1 MHIRTSFSHE
11 TTHED
16 LWIPLPDGTRLHARV
31 WRPLTDAPVPVLL
44 EYLPDRLT
52 DRTAPRDWQRHPWY
66 AGHGYASVRVDARGY
81 GNSEGVPAD
90 PYGEGERADGVEVI
104 HWLADQ
110 PWCSGAVGMFG
121 VSRGGFTSLRIAA
134 LAPEPLKAIVTVCST
149 DDPYDNDGHRM
160 GGSVLAVETHARAAT
175 ALADVARPPDPAHVG
190 QVMWRDMWVKRLET
204 VGPFIHTWLS
214 HPTRDAYWRHAGVRE
229 NGGYGGIRAAVL
241 AVGGWH
247 DPYRDTVL
255 RLVESLPADRVRGL
269 IGPWCH
275 QYPDR
280 GLSPG
285 PSIGF
290 LQETLRWWDHWLRPT
305 DTSVPGHEPDVIGH
319 PDLHVIG
326 NPDLGAINNPGP
338 DGTADRGSGA
348 TAHPDSGTTAHPDP
362 GTTAEPDIGTTAH
375 PDPGTTA
382 EPDPG
387 ATASPNPGTTAH
399 PPPCANNRDVMAQ
412 PLLRSYVMAAH
423 PPATT
428 YPSLPG
434 RWVGDT
440 AWPSPSVTPV
450 AYALWGAPVLVRS
463 PQHTGV
469 DAGRFRPVGN
479 DADLPPNQRE
489 EDARSACFEFEV
501 PGETWVLGRPRVR
514 LRPTS
519 HSPWGQVIAR
529 VCDVAVDGSSTLV
542 TRGAL
547 NLSARYGSDQAVSWK
562 PGSTED
568 VVFDLT
574 AIGYAFPPRHRIRLS
589 LSSAYWPWIWPQPGS
604 AVGFTLDPAA
614 SSLELPVRARESDP
628 GITFE
633 EPEQSEPLGVTS
645 PATLDE
651 PRPERLVARDVARG
665 EWRLEVDPRQDGT
678 HVHPDGLECTEN
690 ALDTYTIDESDP
702 LSAHTRSTRS
712 IRLHRPEL
720 PWDARVET
728 RSELSCDAREFITS
742 NELICKD
749 GNEVVFH
756 RTWERRIP
764 RTADWSPGGGMGNP
778 EEHGAD
784 R

>member
-1 MHIRTSFSHE
+1 MSMHIRTSFSHE

-31 WRPLTDAPVPVLL
+31 WRPLTDAPVPALL

-66 AGHGYASVRVDARGY
+66 AGHGYASVRVDARGH

-90 PYGEGERADGVEVI
+90 PYGESERADGVEVI
-104 HWLADQ
+104 HWLADR

-121 VSRGGFTSLRIAA
+121 ISRGGFTSLRIAA
-134 LAPEPLKAIVTVCST
+134 LAPEPLKAIVTVCAT
-149 DDPYDNDGHRM
+149 DDPYDNDGHRL
-160 GGSVLAVETHARAAT
+160 GGAVLAVETHARAAT
-175 ALADVARPPDPAHVG
+175 ALADVARPPDPVHVG
-190 QVMWRDMWVKRLET
+190 QVMWRDMWVKRLEK
-204 VGPFIHTWLS
+204 VEPFIHTWLS

-229 NGGYGGIRAAVL
+229 DGGYGGIRAAVL

-247 DPYRDTVL
+247 DPSCDTVL

-280 GLSPG
+280 GLPPG
-285 PSIGF
+285 PAIGF

-305 DTSVPGHEPDVIGH
+305 ATSVPD
-319 PDLHVIG
+319 
-326 NPDLGAINNPGP
+326 PGP
-338 DGTADRGSGA
+338 GPGPGPGVNDDPGPGVND
-348 TAHPDSGTTAHPDP
+348 DPDP
-362 GTTAEPDIGTTAH
+362 GVNDRA
-375 PDPGTTA
+375 
-382 EPDPG
+382 
-387 ATASPNPGTTAH
+387 
-399 PPPCANNRDVMAQ
+399 VMAQ

-434 RWVGDT
+434 HWVGDT
-440 AWPSPSVTPV
+440 AWPSPSVTPI
-450 AYALWGAPVLVRS
+450 AYALRGAPVLVRS

-469 DAGRFRPVGN
+469 DAGRFRPVGG

-501 PGETWVLGRPRVR
+501 PGETWILGRPRVR
-514 LRPTS
+514 LRLTS

-529 VCDVAVDGSSTLV
+529 VCDVAADGSSTLV

-547 NLSARYGSDQAVSWK
+547 NLSARYGPDQAVSWK

-574 AIGYAFPPRHRIRLS
+574 ATGYAFPSGHRIRLS

-604 AVGFTLDPAA
+604 AAGLVLDPAG

-628 GITFE
+628 RITFE

-645 PATLDE
+645 AATLDE

-678 HVHPDGLECTEN
+678 RVHPDGLECTED
-690 ALDTYTIDESDP
+690 ARDTYTIDESDP
-702 LSAHTRSTRS
+702 LSARTRSTRS

-764 RTADWSPGGGMGNP
+764 RTPPDWGPGGGLGNP
-778 EEHGAD
+778 
-784 R
+784 

>member
-1 MHIRTSFSHE
+1 MSMHIRTSFSHE

-31 WRPLTDAPVPVLL
+31 WRPLTDAPVPALL

-66 AGHGYASVRVDARGY
+66 AGHGYASVRVDARGH

-90 PYGEGERADGVEVI
+90 PYGESERADGVEVI
-104 HWLADQ
+104 HWLADR

-121 VSRGGFTSLRIAA
+121 ISRGGFASLRIAA
-134 LAPEPLKAIVTVCST
+134 LAPEPLKAIVTVCAT
-149 DDPYDNDGHRM
+149 DDPYDNDGHRL
-160 GGSVLAVETHARAAT
+160 GGAVLAVETHARAAT
-175 ALADVARPPDPAHVG
+175 ALADVARPPDPVHVG
-190 QVMWRDMWVKRLET
+190 QVMWRDMWVKRLEK
-204 VGPFIHTWLS
+204 VEPFIHTWLS
-214 HPTRDAYWRHAGVRE
+214 HPTRDAYWRQAGVRE
-229 NGGYGGIRAAVL
+229 DGGHGGIRAAVL

-247 DPYRDTVL
+247 DPSCDTVL

-280 GLSPG
+280 GLPPG
-285 PSIGF
+285 PAIGF

-305 DTSVPGHEPDVIGH
+305 ATSVPGPGPGVNDDPGPGVNDDPDPDVN
-319 PDLHVIG
+319 D
-326 NPDLGAINNPGP
+326 D
-338 DGTADRGSGA
+338 
-348 TAHPDSGTTAHPDP
+348 PDP
-362 GTTAEPDIGTTAH
+362 GVND
-375 PDPGTTA
+375 
-382 EPDPG
+382 
-387 ATASPNPGTTAH
+387 
-399 PPPCANNRDVMAQ
+399 RDVMAQ

-434 RWVGDT
+434 HWVGDT
-440 AWPSPSVTPV
+440 AWPSPSVTPI
-450 AYALWGAPVLVRS
+450 AYALRGAPVLVRS

-514 LRPTS
+514 LRLTS

-529 VCDVAVDGSSTLV
+529 VCDVAADGSSTLV

-547 NLSARYGSDQAVSWK
+547 NLSARYGPDQAVSWK

-574 AIGYAFPPRHRIRLS
+574 ATGYAFPSGHRIRLS

-604 AVGFTLDPAA
+604 AAGFVLDPAG

-628 GITFE
+628 RITFE

-645 PATLDE
+645 AATLDE

-678 HVHPDGLECTEN
+678 RVHPDGLECTED
-690 ALDTYTIDESDP
+690 ARDTYTIDESDP
-702 LSAHTRSTRS
+702 LSARTRSTRS

-764 RTADWSPGGGMGNP
+764 RTTPDWGPGGGMGNP
-778 EEHGAD
+778 
-784 R
+784 